1 VLRLLFG
8 DLANHSPLFFNA
20 NELQVFRQVY
30 ILQQKDGGILLNK
43 TKLRVIFVF
52 PPLFAFL
59 SISRR
64 SISYTI
70 TMIFF
75 SAFASVLLVS
85 DITAAKN
92 VHNADIR
99 DIVVSPEPCAVVS
112 SISSSFYSANPT
124 RKYPKVTQVQRNTLP
139 SAYSQVATTSLQI
152 PAAIAYAC
160 QLSAPF
166 IQELSLALIDYI
178 VPYINFQS
186 SIAYLKNP
194 PSTYQMPAVDILG
207 GLEEIRQNASSG
219 VYTSQ
224 YAFDAAVTNL
234 VLEAH
239 DAHFVYVPALL
250 STFRY
255 YNDLPLISIS
265 VDGLPLPKVYIG
277 SR

>member
-1 VLRLLFG
+1 
-8 DLANHSPLFFNA
+8 
-20 NELQVFRQVY
+20 
-30 ILQQKDGGILLNK
+30 
-43 TKLRVIFVF
+43 
-52 PPLFAFL
+52 
-59 SISRR
+59 
-64 SISYTI
+64 
-70 TMIFF
+70 MIFF
-75 SAFASVLLVS
+75 FTAFASVPLVS
-85 DITAAKN
+85 GMAAARN
-92 VHNADIR
+92 VHNVSLR

-112 SISSSFYSANPT
+112 SSSSSFYAANPT
-124 RKYPKVTQVQRNTLP
+124 REHPKVIRVQRKQLP
-139 SAYSQVATTSLQI
+139 SSNSRVATTSLQI

-166 IQELSLALIDYI
+166 NQELSAALIDYI

-186 SIAYLKNP
+186 SLAYLKNP
-194 PSTYQMPAVDILG
+194 PSTYQMPAVNILG
-207 GLEEIRQNASSG
+207 GLEEIRRNASSR

-255 YNDLPLISIS
+255 DNDLPLISIS
-265 VDGLPLPKVYIG
+265 VDGLSLPKVYIG